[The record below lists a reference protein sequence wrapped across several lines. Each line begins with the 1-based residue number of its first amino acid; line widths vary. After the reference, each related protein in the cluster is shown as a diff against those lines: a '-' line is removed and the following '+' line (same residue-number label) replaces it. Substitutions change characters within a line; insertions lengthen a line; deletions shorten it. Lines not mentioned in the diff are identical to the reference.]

1 MTIGKLAYS
10 TALPSSP
17 PLSGFDPFF
26 FPICPT
32 RIVLQRVLGGVTV
45 GAAVVALCRILT
57 FHSNQILSEA
67 TKPGEYLH

>member
-32 RIVLQRVLGGVTV
+32 RIVLQRVLGEVTV
-45 GAAVVALCRILT
+45 GAAFGHIYPSFEDLNLKIAPITRLALA
-57 FHSNQILSEA
+57 Q
-67 TKPGEYLH
+67 P